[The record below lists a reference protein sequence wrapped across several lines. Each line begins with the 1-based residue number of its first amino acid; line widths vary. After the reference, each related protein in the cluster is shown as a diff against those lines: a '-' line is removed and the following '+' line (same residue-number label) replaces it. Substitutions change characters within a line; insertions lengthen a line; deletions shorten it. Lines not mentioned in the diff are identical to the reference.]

1 MRSIGLAEAAL
12 ALMLERVTDPSR
24 TTFGKF
30 LYQHGTVVADLARS
44 RIEIDAA
51 RLLVLS
57 AANNIDKV
65 RAKGAKK
72 DIGMAKVLV
81 PTTALNVLDRAIQ
94 SFGAEGLS
102 QDQPLAHWYAG
113 LRTLR
118 FADVSFPPYNQFRLW
133 IVKAIVFV

>member
-1 MRSIGLAEAAL
+1 MRAIGLAESAL
-12 ALMLERVTDPSR
+12 ALMVERVTDPNR

-57 AANNIDKV
+57 AAHSIDRV
-65 RAKGAKK
+65 RAKGAMK
-72 DIGMAKVLV
+72 DIAMAKVFV
-81 PTTALNVLDRAIQ
+81 PTVALNVLDRAIQ

-102 QDQPLAHWYAG
+102 QDQPLAHWFAG

-118 FADVSFPPYNQFRLW
+118 LADVSFSSIQFRLY
-133 IVKAIVFV
+133 II